1 MYWEGQKYIEMDDKD
16 DNQQDESMFM
26 VQMIL
31 IDGNSMQQMTKKN
44 VKVDLD
50 EHCLDSMT
58 SGNTRR
64 TISNLET
71 LIGIM
76 TSQGAWRQWH

>member
-1 MYWEGQKYIEMDDKD
+1 
-16 DNQQDESMFM
+16 
-26 VQMIL
+26 MIL
-31 IDGNSMQQMTKKN
+31 IDGNSMQQMTKN
-44 VKVDLD
+44 YVKVDLD

-76 TSQGAWRQWH
+76 TSQGAWR